1 MASKVL
7 EVALAE
13 VPTQWKHACSTCGRK
28 LYCQRMQ
35 KILAALA
42 TAQETHEDLEYRI
55 RFRSL
60 LQALLSLGYDYP
72 DGGQGQ
78 SCDLAKLD
86 YREAKDLLRE
96 AQELLI
102 EVRDAPCLD
111 RLDRA

>member
-1 MASKVL
+1 MTRKVL
-7 EVALAE
+7 QDALSE
-13 VPTQWKHACSTCGRK
+13 VPTQWKDSCSVCSRR
-28 LYCQRMQ
+28 LYCKRMQ

-42 TAQETHEDLEYRI
+42 SAQETHEDLEYKI

-60 LQALLSLGYDYP
+60 LQALLNLGFDYP
-72 DGGQGQ
+72 DGGQR
-78 SCDLAKLD
+78 CDLAVLD
-86 YREAKDLLRE
+86 SREARDLLRE